1 MTSIDVSAERALRS
15 RPIRFVPTPAE
26 PIVVDSSPATSL
38 LRLAEFRREAIRLL
52 GGRAWRLFSR
62 YGKLMEGP
70 DAGSYVSGLPGHEQ
84 MALLQ
89 RLLSGETVPVHL
101 MHRHRPGDFES
112 SSVRWGST
120 GLVMVYDDREVL
132 A

>member
-1 MTSIDVSAERALRS
+1 MTSIDDSADEALRS
-15 RPIRFVPTPAE
+15 RPMGFVPVPLGPT
-26 PIVVDSSPATSL
+26 VVDPSPATAL

-52 GGRAWRLFSR
+52 GGRTWRLLSR

-70 DAGSYVSGLPGHEQ
+70 HAGSYVSGLPGPEQ
-84 MALLQ
+84 MALVR

-101 MHRHRPGDFES
+101 MHRHHPGSFES
-112 SSVRWGST
+112 SSLRWGST